1 MHQNHNIQYIQEVD
15 LLDKIRQFPKRYVII
30 AIVIL
35 LTLLI
40 YFVGAFYFNSH
51 FLPSTY
57 AGPVE
62 VSQMTSQRAAEA
74 VEEDIEASTLI
85 FNENENNIG
94 YIELNQLDIS
104 AEVNELMSQS
114 LDNQNGWIWPF
125 AFFTGEKIVNIQDQI
140 QINEDIVAGLVPSL
154 GINNDDRDPTVDAM
168 LVKSSDGT
176 INISQEEYGN
186 QVTKE
191 TLTQAIIQT
200 IGKGSGQL
208 NIEEAYVKPKE
219 LTESDSLI
227 QRADTIETMK
237 GTSITLEIDG
247 NSVKIPQD
255 QIVSWIYL
263 DEENNPQVDQE
274 AVEEYI
280 LSLNEQYAGLFL
292 PRWFNSTYQGEVQ
305 VQPGTYGWFI
315 DRYDE
320 AALIVED
327 IHNGAQVTREPV
339 IGGSGYGMGDYIGE
353 NYVEVDIAYQMM
365 FIYRDGQLVLDT
377 PIVSGI
383 IGAETVPGAYQ
394 VWNMERDTD
403 LVGYNTITEQ
413 DYVQPVS
420 YWIAFD
426 DQAQGIHDAGWQSSF
441 GGNAYQTAGSLG
453 CINTPPGMMGQ
464 VFELVEY
471 GMPVIVF

>member
-1 MHQNHNIQYIQEVD
+1 ME
-15 LLDKIRQFPKRYVII
+15 KIRQLPKRYVIT
-30 AIVIL
+30 AIVAL
-35 LTLLI
+35 LILLI
-40 YFVGAFYFNSH
+40 YFVGAFYFQSH
-51 FLPSTY
+51 FLPRSY

-62 VSQMTSQRAAEA
+62 ISQMTPQQATET
-74 VEEDIEASTLI
+74 VEQNLESKTLI

-94 YIELNQLDIS
+94 YIEMNQIGMS
-104 AEVNELMSQS
+104 AEVDELMGQAIQ
-114 LDNQNGWIWPF
+114 NQNGWSWPI
-125 AFFTGEKIVNIQDQI
+125 AFFNGDKVVNIQDHI
-140 QINEDIVAGLVPSL
+140 QIDENIVAGLVPSL
-154 GINNDDRDPTVDAM
+154 GINNEEREPTVDAQ
-168 LVKSSDGT
+168 LVKNDNGE
-176 INISQEEYGN
+176 ISVAEETYGN
-186 QVTKE
+186 QVTSDS
-191 TLTQAIIQT
+191 LAQAIVQSVGT
-200 IGKGSGQL
+200 GAGQL
-208 NIEEAYVKPKE
+208 NIEDAYVKPTE
-219 LTESDSLI
+219 LTESESLI
-227 QRADTIETMK
+227 QRADTIEQMK
-237 GTSITLEIDG
+237 GTSITLEFDG
-247 NSVKIPQD
+247 NSVTIPQE
-255 QIVSWIYL
+255 QINAWIYL
-263 DEENNPQVDQE
+263 DEDNNPQVDQE

-292 PRWFNSTYQGEVQ
+292 PRNFNSTYQGEVQ

-320 AALIVED
+320 AELIVQD

-339 IGGSGYGMGDYIGE
+339 IGGSGYGMGDYVGE
-353 NYVEVDIAYQMM
+353 DYVEVDIAYQMM

-394 VWNMERDTD
+394 VWNMEQDTN

-426 DQAQGIHDAGWQSSF
+426 DQAQGIHDASWQSSF

-471 GMPVIVF
+471 GMPVIIF